1 MVTYGQPILKHSVQ
15 IDTNAE
21 QHQIHEKL
29 NGLEKAMKDHQNPF
43 YSPITDQELY
53 KKLQA
58 LKFKKACRP
67 DGPLNEM
74 LKLNSAKFKLA
85 I

>member
-21 QHQIHEKL
+21 QREIHEKL
-29 NGLEKAMKDHQNPF
+29 NWFEKAIKHNQNPLDR
-43 YSPITDQELY
+43 ITDQELN

-58 LKFKKACRP
+58 LKFKKACGP
-67 DGPLNEM
+67 DGILNEM
-74 LKLNSAKFKLA
+74 LKTH
-85 I
+85 